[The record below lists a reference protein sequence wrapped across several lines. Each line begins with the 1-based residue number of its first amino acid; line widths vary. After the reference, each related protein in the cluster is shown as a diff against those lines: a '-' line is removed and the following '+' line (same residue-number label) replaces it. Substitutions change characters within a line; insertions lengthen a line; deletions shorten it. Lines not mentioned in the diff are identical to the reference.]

1 MSRIARLG
9 ATFFITLAACLSI
22 CAGSSS
28 AWAQEAA
35 QETGQEEAKQVTN
48 PLANNAEAIREGESQ
63 FRADCAFCHGLGA
76 RGGPRAPDLTR
87 GVWVHGGSD
96 GEIFDTIRGGVPG
109 TLMPANDL
117 SDGETWEIIAYL
129 RSLNNGKPHAVH
141 GDVKAGR
148 EIFFGTGTC
157 STCHMVHGKGGRLGP
172 DLSVV
177 GAARSP
183 EFIAQ
188 KLRNP
193 NRSLAAAGTDIYRE
207 WPIEYEA
214 VTVTTKNNQQ
224 VRGVLRNEDTYS
236 IQLMDLSEN
245 LHSYL
250 KKDLIKVEHEHR
262 TVMPAFDEETLKAQQ
277 LRDLLAYLD
286 TLRTRP
292 GEGQE

>member
-1 MSRIARLG
+1 MGRIARLG

-129 RSLNNGKPHAVH
+129 RSLNNGKAHAVH

-148 EIFFGTGTC
+148 DIFFGSGTC